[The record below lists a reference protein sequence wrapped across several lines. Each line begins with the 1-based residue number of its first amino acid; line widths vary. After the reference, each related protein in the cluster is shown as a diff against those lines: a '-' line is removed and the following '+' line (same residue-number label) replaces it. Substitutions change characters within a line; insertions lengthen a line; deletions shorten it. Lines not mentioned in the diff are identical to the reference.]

1 MLFCDFVLL
10 AQILFNS
17 TRKMC
22 WTYQAT
28 YIYVLNE
35 NPDFI
40 ALGAKKQLVIFVAQ
54 VFFGNQAIIQVF
66 RARDQ
71 LSSLSGAK
79 IMAHKPKIGY
89 KFKSGKRLPQVVILA
104 KRHNLPADFAK
115 KLFKPSEDS
124 ESLVIQNLKNFL
136 VLGLGFLVDDIMI
149 RVGFSFFWM
158 TSSVHPMS
166 WFCSSKL
173 HWILGYNTS
182 LWSP

>member
-54 VFFGNQAIIQVF
+54 VFFGN
-66 RARDQ
+66 
-71 LSSLSGAK
+71 
-79 IMAHKPKIGY
+79 
-89 KFKSGKRLPQVVILA
+89 
-104 KRHNLPADFAK
+104 
-115 KLFKPSEDS
+115 
-124 ESLVIQNLKNFL
+124 
-136 VLGLGFLVDDIMI
+136 
-149 RVGFSFFWM
+149 
-158 TSSVHPMS
+158 
-166 WFCSSKL
+166 
-173 HWILGYNTS
+173 
-182 LWSP
+182 